1 MKTLQN
7 FSWTIGSLFILILTT
22 QISVAQTFKVN
33 NSASKMEVLGTS
45 NIHDWEILAKDFQG
59 TINLELEN
67 GQLVKISQLDFS
79 VIAES
84 LESGKGGMDNN
95 TYKALNT
102 DKYKTIIYKLVKV
115 NNIDCTSKSQCKITT
130 SGYLTIAG
138 TKKPIDITFDSKISD
153 GNIVLSGNKA
163 IKMSNFNID
172 APTALFGTIT
182 TGDEVNIKFE
192 AVFTKNQSKTK
203 NQYSI

>member
-7 FSWTIGSLFILILTT
+7 FSWTFGSLFIFILTT

-33 NSASKMEVLGTS
+33 NSASRMEVLGTS

-115 NNIDCTSKSQCKITT
+115 NNIDRTSNNQCKITA

-182 TGDEVNIKFE
+182 TGDEVNIKFQ
-192 AVFTKNQSKTK
+192 AVFTKIQSKTN

>member
-1 MKTLQN
+1 MKTKQN
-7 FSWTIGSLFILILTT
+7 LWLTIGSLFILILTT
-22 QISVAQTFKVN
+22 QISIAQTLKVN
-33 NSASKMEVLGTS
+33 TSASTMEVLGTS

-59 TINLELEN
+59 TIDLELEN
-67 GQLVKISQLDFS
+67 GQLVKISKLDFS

-84 LESGKGGMDNN
+84 LESGKGGMDKN

-102 DKYKTIIYKLVKV
+102 DKYKTIIYQLFKV

-138 TKKPIDITFDSKISD
+138 TKKPIEITFDSKISD
-153 GNIVLSGNKA
+153 GNIVLSGNTP

-182 TGDEVNIKFE
+182 TGDEVNIKFQ
-192 AVFTKNQSKTK
+192 AVFNK
-203 NQYSI
+203 

>member
-1 MKTLQN
+1 MKTQQN
-7 FSWTIGSLFILILTT
+7 FWPTIGSLFILILTT
-22 QISVAQTFKVN
+22 QNSVAQTFKVN
-33 NSASKMEVLGTS
+33 TPASKMEVLGTS

-84 LESGKGGMDNN
+84 LESGKGGMDKN

-115 NNIDCTSKSQCKITT
+115 NDIDCTSKSPCKITT

-138 TKKPIDITFDSKISD
+138 TKKPIDITFDSKISN
-153 GNIVLSGNKA
+153 GSIVLSGNKS
-163 IKMSNFNID
+163 IKLSNFNID
-172 APTALFGTIT
+172 APTAMFGTIT
-182 TGDEVNIKFE
+182 TGDEVNIKFQ
-192 AVFTKNQSKTK
+192 AVFTK
-203 NQYSI
+203 

>member
-7 FSWTIGSLFILILTT
+7 FWLIIGSLFILILTT

-33 NSASKMEVLGTS
+33 NADSKMEVLGTS

-67 GQLVKISQLDFS
+67 GQLVKISELDFS

-84 LESGKGGMDNN
+84 LDSGKGGMNKN

-102 DKYKTIIYKLVKV
+102 DKYKTINYKLVKV

-138 TKKPIDITFDSKISD
+138 TKKPIDITFDSKISN
-153 GNIVLSGNKA
+153 GNIVLSGNKS

-172 APTALFGTIT
+172 PPTAMFGTIT
-182 TGDEVNIKFE
+182 TGDEVNIKFQ
-192 AVFTKNQSKTK
+192 AAFNK
-203 NQYSI
+203 

>member
-1 MKTLQN
+1 MKTKQN
-7 FSWTIGSLFILILTT
+7 FWLTIGSLLILILTS
-22 QISVAQTFKVN
+22 QISVAQTFDVN
-33 NSASKMEVLGTS
+33 KSASKMEVLGTS
-45 NIHDWEILAKDFQG
+45 NIHDWEILVKDFQG
-59 TINLELEN
+59 SINLQLEN

-84 LESGKGGMDNN
+84 LDSGKGGMDKNI
-95 TYKALNT
+95 YKALNA

-138 TKKPIDITFDSKISD
+138 TKKLLDITFDSKISD

-172 APTALFGTIT
+172 PPTAMFGTIT
-182 TGDEVNIKFE
+182 TGDEVNIKFQ
-192 AVFTKNQSKTK
+192 AVFTK
-203 NQYSI
+203 

>member
-1 MKTLQN
+1 MKNKQN
-7 FSWTIGSLFILILTT
+7 FWLTIGSLFILILTT

-33 NSASKMEVLGTS
+33 TPASKMEVLGTS

-84 LESGKGGMDNN
+84 LESGKGGMDKN

-102 DKYKTIIYKLVKV
+102 YKYKTINYKLIKV
-115 NNIDCTSKSQCKITT
+115 NNIDCTSKNQCKITT

-138 TKKPIDITFDSKISD
+138 TKKPIAITFDSKLSN
-153 GNIVLSGNKA
+153 GSIVLSGNKS
-163 IKMSNFNID
+163 IKLSNFNID
-172 APTALFGTIT
+172 PPTAMFGTIT
-182 TGDEVNIKFE
+182 TGDEVNIKFQ
-192 AVFTKNQSKTK
+192 AVFNK
-203 NQYSI
+203 

>member
-22 QISVAQTFKVN
+22 QISVAQTFEVN
-33 NSASKMEVLGTS
+33 NSASRMEVLGTS

-115 NNIDCTSKSQCKITT
+115 NDIDCTSKSPCKITT

>member
-1 MKTLQN
+1 MKTKQN
-7 FSWTIGSLFILILTT
+7 FLLTIGSLFILILTT
-22 QISVAQTFKVN
+22 QISVAQTFKIN
-33 NSASKMEVLGTS
+33 NPASKIEVLGTS
-45 NIHDWEILAKDFQG
+45 NIHDWEILAKDLQG
-59 TINLELEN
+59 TINIELEN

-84 LESGKGGMDNN
+84 LKSGKGGMDKNA
-95 TYKALNT
+95 YKALNT
-102 DKYKTIIYKLVKV
+102 DDYKTIVYKLGKV

-138 TKKPIDITFDSKISD
+138 IKKPIEITFDSKISD

-172 APTALFGTIT
+172 APTAMFGTIT
-182 TGDEVNIKFE
+182 TGDDVNIKFQ
-192 AVFTKNQSKTK
+192 AVFTK
-203 NQYSI
+203 

>member
-1 MKTLQN
+1 MKTQQN
-7 FSWTIGSLFILILTT
+7 FWPTIGSLFILILTT

-33 NSASKMEVLGTS
+33 TPASKMEVLGTS

-84 LESGKGGMDNN
+84 LESGKGGMDKN

-115 NNIDCTSKSQCKITT
+115 NDIDCTSKSPCKITT

-138 TKKPIDITFDSKISD
+138 TKKPIDITFDSKISN
-153 GNIVLSGNKA
+153 GSIVLSGNKS
-163 IKMSNFNID
+163 IKLSNFNID
-172 APTALFGTIT
+172 APTAMFGTIT
-182 TGDEVNIKFE
+182 TGDEVNIKFQ
-192 AVFTKNQSKTK
+192 AVFTK
-203 NQYSI
+203 

>member
-1 MKTLQN
+1 MKNKQN
-7 FSWTIGSLFILILTT
+7 FWLTIGSLFILILTT
-22 QISVAQTFKVN
+22 QISMSQTFKVN
-33 NSASKMEVLGTS
+33 NPASKMEVLGTS
-45 NIHDWEILAKDFQG
+45 NIHDWEIPAKDFQG
-59 TINLELEN
+59 TIKLEMEN

-84 LESGKGGMDNN
+84 LKSGKGGMDKN

-102 DKYKTIIYKLVKV
+102 DEYKTIVYTLVKV

-138 TKKPIDITFDSKISD
+138 TKKPIDINFDSKISE

-172 APTALFGTIT
+172 APTAMFGTIT
-182 TGDEVNIKFE
+182 TGDEVNIKFQ
-192 AVFTKNQSKTK
+192 AVFTK
-203 NQYSI
+203 

>member
-7 FSWTIGSLFILILTT
+7 FWLTIGSLFIFILTT
-22 QISVAQTFKVN
+22 QISIAQTYRVN
-33 NSASKMEVLGTS
+33 NSDSKMEVLGTS

-59 TINLELEN
+59 TMNLELEN
-67 GQLVKISQLDFS
+67 GKLVNISELDFS

-84 LESGKGGMDNN
+84 LDSGKGGMDKNI
-95 TYKALNT
+95 YKALNT

-138 TKKPIDITFDSKISD
+138 TKKPADITFDSKISG
-153 GNIVLSGNKA
+153 GNIVLSGNKS

-172 APTALFGTIT
+172 PPTAMFGTIT
-182 TGDEVNIKFE
+182 TGDEVNIKFQ
-192 AVFTKNQSKTK
+192 AVFTK
-203 NQYSI
+203 

>member
-1 MKTLQN
+1 MKTKQN
-7 FSWTIGSLFILILTT
+7 FLLTIGSLFILILTT
-22 QISVAQTFKVN
+22 QISVAQTFKID

-45 NIHDWEILAKDFQG
+45 NIHDWEILAKDLQG

-84 LESGKGGMDNN
+84 LKSGKGGMDKNA
-95 TYKALNT
+95 YKALNT
-102 DKYKTIIYKLVKV
+102 DDYKTIVYQLVKV

-138 TKKPIDITFDSKISD
+138 TKKPIEITFDSKISD

-163 IKMSNFNID
+163 IKMSSFNID
-172 APTALFGTIT
+172 APTAMFGTIT
-182 TGDEVNIKFE
+182 TGDEVNIKFQ
-192 AVFTKNQSKTK
+192 AVFNK
-203 NQYSI
+203 

>member
-22 QISVAQTFKVN
+22 QISVAQTFEVN
-33 NSASKMEVLGTS
+33 NSASRMEVLGTS

-115 NNIDCTSKSQCKITT
+115 NNIDCTSKNQCKITT

-192 AVFTKNQSKTK
+192 AVFTKNQSKTN